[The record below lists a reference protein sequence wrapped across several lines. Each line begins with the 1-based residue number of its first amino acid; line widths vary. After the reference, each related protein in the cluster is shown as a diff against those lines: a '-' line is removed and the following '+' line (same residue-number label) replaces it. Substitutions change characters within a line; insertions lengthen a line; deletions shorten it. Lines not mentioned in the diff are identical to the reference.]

1 MRTPVEGMEASR
13 DGSVDML
20 LAYVLLA
27 GVVTAAVLVFSGGII
42 YLYTHWHAT
51 AAYEVFRGQPPDL
64 RSVAGAF
71 RSARALTGE
80 GLIELGLLLLIAT
93 PIARVALS
101 VILFARQRDW
111 LYVGVTLMVLALLT
125 YSLLAG

>member
-1 MRTPVEGMEASR
+1 MSAPAVDANR
-13 DGSVDML
+13 DGGVDML

-27 GVVTAAVLVFSGGII
+27 GVLGAAVLVFSGGVI
-42 YLYTHWHAT
+42 YLYTHWHVT
-51 AAYEVFRGQPPDL
+51 AGYEVFRGQPPDL

-71 RSARALTGE
+71 KSARELSGE

-111 LYVGVTLMVLALLT
+111 LYVGVTLLVLALLT

>member
-1 MRTPVEGMEASR
+1 MKAPADAPNGDRGGGIDT
-13 DGSVDML
+13 L
-20 LAYVLLA
+20 LAYVLRA
-27 GVVTAAVLVFSGGII
+27 GVLAAAILVVSGGII
-42 YLYTHWHAT
+42 YLSTHWHT
-51 AAYEVFRGQPPDL
+51 AAAYDVFRGQPPEL
-64 RSVAGAF
+64 RSIAGAF
-71 RSARALTGE
+71 GSARALTGE

-111 LYVGVTLMVLALLT
+111 LYVGITLLVLALLS

>member
-1 MRTPVEGMEASR
+1 MNAPIDAMNADRESR
-13 DGSVDML
+13 VDML
-20 LAYVLLA
+20 LAYVLRTGVLA
-27 GVVTAAVLVFSGGII
+27 AAVLVVSGGVI

-51 AAYEVFRGQPPDL
+51 AAYRVFRGQPPEL
-64 RSVAGAF
+64 RSVAGAIA
-71 RSARALTGE
+71 SARALTGD

-111 LYVGVTLMVLALLT
+111 LYVGITLLVLALLA
-125 YSLLAG
+125 YGLLAG

>member
-1 MRTPVEGMEASR
+1 MSAPADATAADR
-13 DGSVDML
+13 DHRVDTL

-27 GVVTAAVLVFSGGII
+27 GVLAAAVLVFSGGVI
-42 YLYTHWHAT
+42 YLYTHWRAT
-51 AAYEVFRGQPPDL
+51 AVYDVFRGQPPEL

-101 VILFARQRDW
+101 VILFALQRDW
-111 LYVGVTLMVLALLT
+111 LYVGVTLLVLALLT

>member
-1 MRTPVEGMEASR
+1 MSTPQAVDANR
-13 DGSVDML
+13 DGGVDML

-27 GVVTAAVLVFSGGII
+27 GVLGAAVLVFSGGVI

-51 AAYEVFRGQPPDL
+51 AAYQVFRGQPPEL

-71 RSARALTGE
+71 KSARVLTGE

-111 LYVGVTLMVLALLT
+111 LYVGVTLLVLALLT

>member
-1 MRTPVEGMEASR
+1 MRTPAQGIDVNR
-13 DGSVDML
+13 DGGVDML
-20 LAYVLLA
+20 LAYVLLV
-27 GVVTAAVLVFSGGII
+27 GVLAAAVLVFSGGVI
-42 YLYTHWHAT
+42 YLYVHWHAT
-51 AAYEVFRGQPPDL
+51 AAYEVFRGQPPEL

-71 RSARALTGE
+71 KSARALTGE

-111 LYVGVTLMVLALLT
+111 LYVGVTLLVLALLT

>member
-1 MRTPVEGMEASR
+1 MKAPAHAADADR
-13 DGSVDML
+13 DSGLDVL
-20 LAYVLLA
+20 LAYVLRA
-27 GVVTAAVLVFSGGII
+27 GVLASAILVFSGGVI
-42 YLYTHWHAT
+42 YLYTHWRAT
-51 AAYEVFRGQPPDL
+51 AAYEVFRSQPPEL

-71 RSARALTGE
+71 ASARALTGE

-111 LYVGVTLMVLALLT
+111 LYVGITLLVLSLLT

>member
-1 MRTPVEGMEASR
+1 MRTPPHGVDAAR
-13 DGSVDML
+13 DGGIDML

-27 GVVTAAVLVFSGGII
+27 GVVAAAVLVFSGGVI
-42 YLYTHWHAT
+42 YLYAHWHAT
-51 AAYEVFRGQPPDL
+51 AGYEVFRGQPPEF

-71 RSARALTGE
+71 KAARALTGE

-101 VILFARQRDW
+101 AILFARQRDW
-111 LYVGVTLMVLALLT
+111 LYVGITALVLALLT

>member
-1 MRTPVEGMEASR
+1 MRAAAGAADADRESHLEI
-13 DGSVDML
+13 L
-20 LAYVLLA
+20 LAYVLRTGVLA
-27 GVVTAAVLVFSGGII
+27 AAVLVFSGGVI

-51 AAYEVFRGQPPDL
+51 AAYDVFRGQPPEL
-64 RSVAGAF
+64 RSVAGVFA
-71 RSARALTGE
+71 SAQALTGE
-80 GLIELGLLLLIAT
+80 ALIELGLLLLIAT

-111 LYVGVTLMVLALLT
+111 LYVGITLLVLALLT

>member
-1 MRTPVEGMEASR
+1 MRVPAGGIGADGGSR
-13 DGSVDML
+13 VDML
-20 LAYVLLA
+20 LAYVLRA
-27 GVVTAAVLVFSGGII
+27 GVLAAAVLVSAGGVI
-42 YLYTHWHAT
+42 YLFAHGHA
-51 AAYEVFRGQPPDL
+51 AASYGVFRGQPPEL
-64 RSVAGAF
+64 RSVNGVLG
-71 RSARALTGE
+71 SARALTGE

-111 LYVGVTLMVLALLT
+111 LYVGITLLVLALLT

>member
-1 MRTPVEGMEASR
+1 MEASR

-42 YLYTHWHAT
+42 SLYAHWRAT

-111 LYVGVTLMVLALLT
+111 LYVGVTLLVLALLT

>member
-1 MRTPVEGMEASR
+1 MRAPAPAIDADR
-13 DGSVDML
+13 DGHVDVL
-20 LAYVLLA
+20 LAYVLRA
-27 GVVTAAVLVFSGGII
+27 GVLAAAVLVLSGGVI
-42 YLYTHWHAT
+42 YLYTHWQAT
-51 AAYEVFRGQPPDL
+51 AGYRVFRGQPPEL

-71 RSARALTGE
+71 ASAQALTGE

-101 VILFARQRDW
+101 TILFARQRDW
-111 LYVGVTLMVLALLT
+111 LYVGITLLVLLLLA

>member
-1 MRTPVEGMEASR
+1 MRAPANPPGAGGEGGI
-13 DGSVDML
+13 DTL
-20 LAYVLLA
+20 LAYVLRA
-27 GVVTAAVLVFSGGII
+27 GVLASAILVVSGGVI
-42 YLYTHWHAT
+42 YLSTHWHAT
-51 AAYEVFRGQPPDL
+51 AAYDVFRGQPPEL
-64 RSVAGAF
+64 RSVGGAF
-71 RSARALTGE
+71 RAAWALTGE

-111 LYVGVTLMVLALLT
+111 LYVGITLLVLGLLA

>member
-1 MRTPVEGMEASR
+1 MRTPAGEVDADR
-13 DGSVDML
+13 DSGIDML
-20 LAYVLLA
+20 LAYVLRVGVLA
-27 GVVTAAVLVFSGGII
+27 AAVLVLSGGVI
-42 YLYTHWHAT
+42 YLYTHWQAT
-51 AAYEVFRGQPPDL
+51 AAYQVFRGQPPDL

-71 RSARALTGE
+71 KSARALTGE

-111 LYVGVTLMVLALLT
+111 LYVGVTLLVLTLLT